1 MELDVSIDNDS
12 LSIPIKNPFRTD
24 LDAVLEEIKGFLS
37 QKGVDARDLD
47 IRGLLP
53 KMIKGIAGCESGC
66 PANAKSL
73 VSKGFQNFELAYI
86 EGGIL
91 SAKTVAGNGKEL
103 SLKMFPDF

>member
-12 LSIPIKNPFRTD
+12 LSIPIKNPFRAD
-24 LDAVLEEIKGFLS
+24 LDAVIEEIKGFLS
-37 QKGVDARDLD
+37 TKDIDTKKLD
-47 IRGLLP
+47 ISGLLP

-66 PANAKSL
+66 PANARSL
-73 VSKGFQNFELAYI
+73 VSRGFDNFELSYI

-91 SAKTVAGNGKEL
+91 SAKTVAENGKEL